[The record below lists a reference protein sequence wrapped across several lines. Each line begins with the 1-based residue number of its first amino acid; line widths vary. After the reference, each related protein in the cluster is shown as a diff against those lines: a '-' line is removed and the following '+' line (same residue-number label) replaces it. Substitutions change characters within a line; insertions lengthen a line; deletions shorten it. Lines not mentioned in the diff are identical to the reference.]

1 MNRLPFLLH
10 LVKTEESSVLLNNFW
25 EHKSQNVPFWGNVSI
40 WKEDWPDFA
49 PSLRKILLTSA
60 HLHHQSH
67 RHCTLAHQ
75 RHLPNKKGLLSISNE
90 VLQHLWCNQ
99 GLQKIHLYCNQA
111 LFALACPVGLHR
123 DISQHHPIFFN
134 AAFNCFCLGPLSLS
148 SKRSLWA
155 ISAVK
160 DVIWT
165 FRLIWVLVLN
175 FAFEMVALSSERLK
189 IILLHFLWLPLTLFH
204 SSNFVYTSPVPLCLL
219 DGQAGVDSLEAP
231 SLLNSQ
237 RYSEQHLETLSL
249 SSKSWKLK

>member
-10 LVKTEESSVLLNNFW
+10 LVKAEESSVLLNNFW

-40 WKEDWPDFA
+40 WKEDWPDF
-49 PSLRKILLTSA
+49 LLHSA
-60 HLHHQSH
+60 HLHRQSH

-90 VLQHLWCNQ
+90 VLQDLWCNQ

-111 LFALACPVGLHR
+111 LFALACPVGLHS

-165 FRLIWVLVLN
+165 FI
-175 FAFEMVALSSERLK
+175 
-189 IILLHFLWLPLTLFH
+189 
-204 SSNFVYTSPVPLCLL
+204 
-219 DGQAGVDSLEAP
+219 
-231 SLLNSQ
+231 LNSQ

-249 SSKSWKLK
+249 SSKSWKLKWR